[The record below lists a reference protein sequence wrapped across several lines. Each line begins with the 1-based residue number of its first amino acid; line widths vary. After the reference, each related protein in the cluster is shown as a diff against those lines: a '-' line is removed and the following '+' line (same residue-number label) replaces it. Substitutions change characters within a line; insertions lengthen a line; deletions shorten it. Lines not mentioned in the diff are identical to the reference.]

1 MGVWTLDN
9 FCLKTMAPSGLL
21 TPVHKVPVPDEAND
35 VSEGHEGI
43 WGININW
50 FGQQKNRFG
59 KFIDCFPS
67 FPFWR
72 KISNPE
78 KLVLPS
84 ILEQIAILIH

>member
-9 FCLKTMAPSGLL
+9 FCEKTMAPSGLL

-50 FGQQKNRFG
+50 FGQQKTDSASLLTAFLPFCFGAKFQIQKNWCFHQFSNKLRF
-59 KFIDCFPS
+59 
-67 FPFWR
+67 
-72 KISNPE
+72 
-78 KLVLPS
+78 
-84 ILEQIAILIH
+84 